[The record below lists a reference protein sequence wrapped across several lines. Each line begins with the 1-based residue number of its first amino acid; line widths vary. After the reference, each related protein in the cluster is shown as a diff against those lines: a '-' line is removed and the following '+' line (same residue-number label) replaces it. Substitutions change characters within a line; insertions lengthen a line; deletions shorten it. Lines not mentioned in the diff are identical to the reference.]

1 MSAKLLLEK
10 NTETDESYTRLHQ
23 AIVKGQLQPNERLV
37 ELDLAQKFEVGRAAV
52 RAAIARLEQEGLVER
67 APNRGAWVRAISE
80 NEAIELYEARAVLE
94 GLATHHAA
102 HRANAQDITDL
113 REIHAKMQACFANED
128 LLQISELNARLHA
141 KVLAIAQ
148 HQTVAQL
155 IQRLRAQ
162 HVRFQYRTILVP
174 GRARQSLEE
183 HLGIIDA
190 IANHDTAAAERAM
203 RNHIMNVIIALK
215 KVTDNR
221 F

>member
-1 MSAKLLLEK
+1 MANWLLEK
-10 NTETDESYTRLHQ
+10 NTETDESYKRLHQ

-80 NEAIELYEARAVLE
+80 NEAIELYEVRAMLE
-94 GLATHHAA
+94 GLSAHNAA
-102 HRANAQDITDL
+102 QRASTQDIAEL
-113 REIHAKMQACFANED
+113 REIHAKMQTCFTNED
-128 LLQISELNARLHA
+128 LLQISDLNARLHA
-141 KVLAIAQ
+141 KILTIAQ

-183 HLGIIDA
+183 HLAIIDA
-190 IANHDTAAAERAM
+190 IAKHDATAAEQAM
-203 RNHIMNVIIALK
+203 RSHLSNVITALK
-215 KVTDNR
+215 KSSHHGL
-221 F
+221 

>member
-1 MSAKLLLEK
+1 MSANLLLEK
-10 NTETDESYTRLHQ
+10 NTETDESYKRLHQ

-94 GLATHHAA
+94 GLAAHNAA
-102 HRANAQDITDL
+102 QRASAQDIAEL
-113 REIHAKMQACFANED
+113 REIHTKMQTCFANED
-128 LLQISELNARLHA
+128 LLQISDLNAQLHA
-141 KVLAIAQ
+141 KILTIAR
-148 HQTVAQL
+148 HQIVALL

-183 HLGIIDA
+183 HLAIINA
-190 IANHDTAAAERAM
+190 IANHDPTASEQAM
-203 RNHIMNVIIALK
+203 RAHLSNVIIALK
-215 KVTDNR
+215 KSSQPGL
-221 F
+221 